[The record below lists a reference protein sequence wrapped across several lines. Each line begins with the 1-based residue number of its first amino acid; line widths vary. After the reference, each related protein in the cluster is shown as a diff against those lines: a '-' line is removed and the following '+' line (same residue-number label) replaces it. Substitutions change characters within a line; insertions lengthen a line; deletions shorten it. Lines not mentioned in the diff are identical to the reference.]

1 MRATLSRYLMYF
13 QTILVQDSDVQRRT
27 QIRYT
32 LSLKGYKV
40 LEAGSPKDAEIICAM
55 KEVSID
61 LVIRET
67 ETPDNF
73 HWPMAPASPHD
84 RVGSVLRRARSR
96 FSRGLLASSFQ
107 PGLPASPRSVC
118 TGASAAEPTRRRPSL
133 AAAEVQ
139 SL

>member
-73 HWPMAPASPHD
+73 HWPMWRRQAPTIA
-84 RVGSVLRRARSR
+84 
-96 FSRGLLASSFQ
+96 
-107 PGLPASPRSVC
+107 
-118 TGASAAEPTRRRPSL
+118 L
-133 AAAEVQ
+133 AAFCDAPDRGSRVDFWRLPFSPDYLLLRVQ
-139 SL
+139 YALAQAQQSQRVEDQA